1 VLLVLAAA
9 YFIVPPGH
17 LKFKLS
23 FPIVCLLGMTGWGVL
38 QTLFFP
44 QKITVDGWS
53 GVLFW
58 FTAAVIALLGAS
70 VFHREDMAQLFRRCF
85 LYFAS
90 GVCVL
95 DLLEQASSASKYFW
109 IIPSRYTLVFGTFA
123 YWNNLA
129 QFVELALPLTLWQGL
144 SSEKP
149 KIQYL
154 LLSALQL
161 CAVVASGSRAGSILV
176 LLELVAVV
184 ALCYLRFRNRNFLF
198 GASAAIV
205 LAIVFVYAA
214 GFSTVVSRLQES
226 DQLAVRRN
234 INRSSMNMLA
244 EHPVTGWG
252 LDTYVPV
259 YRMFALYDDGTY
271 VNRAH
276 NDWLQFAVEGGLPFA
291 ALMAALFFWSVRP
304 AIRSVWGVGVI
315 AIGIHAVVDYPFA
328 RFGVCGWYFAL
339 VSMLAYQGAVMP
351 VERDMLARE
360 SNF

>member
-1 VLLVLAAA
+1 MTIVADLDIGLGPTLAARAQERIAAWGLFALLCAFTLTTFDGGDIAPRLVSAVLLVLAAA

-154 LLSALQL
+154 LFSALQL
-161 CAVVASGSRAGSILV
+161 CASSPLVRAPAPFWCCWNWWPWSRFVICASGIATSCSAHPRLSCWRLFLSTRPASVRLSAG
-176 LLELVAVV
+176 
-184 ALCYLRFRNRNFLF
+184 CRK
-198 GASAAIV
+198 
-205 LAIVFVYAA
+205 
-214 GFSTVVSRLQES
+214 
-226 DQLAVRRN
+226 
-234 INRSSMNMLA
+234 
-244 EHPVTGWG
+244 VTS
-252 LDTYVPV
+252 
-259 YRMFALYDDGTY
+259 
-271 VNRAH
+271 
-276 NDWLQFAVEGGLPFA
+276 WLFA
-291 ALMAALFFWSVRP
+291 ATSTGHP
-304 AIRSVWGVGVI
+304 
-315 AIGIHAVVDYPFA
+315 
-328 RFGVCGWYFAL
+328 
-339 VSMLAYQGAVMP
+339 
-351 VERDMLARE
+351 
-360 SNF
+360 